1 MKSDMKAG
9 VFAVAVAS
17 LAFLFTFG
25 GSYIVR
31 ADDSETLSYPEQNMG
46 SVPITK
52 TTQALEQRLA
62 YLEERVA
69 ALTESLQHINTHRLC
84 VSDDSG
90 AETCVTKA
98 QLDALLIGQA
108 HVEEISH
115 PSAIVGD
122 VTTIPSAEPVAIA
135 STTDNGEVPASAI
148 SNEASQN
155 EQEPEH
161 TGAITAI
168 VPATELNMTPDSE
181 IPDADDLR

>member
-9 VFAVAVAS
+9 VFAVAAAAS

-25 GSYIVR
+25 GSYVVR
-31 ADDSETLSYPEQNMG
+31 ADDSETLSYPKQDMV
-46 SVPITK
+46 SVPIAK
-52 TTQALEQRLA
+52 TARALEQRLA

-69 ALTESLQHINTHRLC
+69 ALTESWQHTHRLC

-135 STTDNGEVPASAI
+135 TTTDNGEVPACAI

-181 IPDADDLR
+181 IDDLR

>member
-9 VFAVAVAS
+9 VFAVAAA

-25 GSYIVR
+25 GSYVVR
-31 ADDSETLSYPEQNMG
+31 ADDSETLSYPKQDMV

-69 ALTESLQHINTHRLC
+69 ALTESWQHTNTHRLRLC

-122 VTTIPSAEPVAIA
+122 VTTIPSAEPIAIA

-168 VPATELNMTPDSE
+168 VPATELRPTLN
-181 IPDADDLR
+181 